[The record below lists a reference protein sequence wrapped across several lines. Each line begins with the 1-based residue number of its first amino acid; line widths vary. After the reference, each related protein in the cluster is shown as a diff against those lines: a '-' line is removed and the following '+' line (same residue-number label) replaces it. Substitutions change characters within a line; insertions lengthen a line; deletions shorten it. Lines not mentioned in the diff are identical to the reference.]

1 MIVTCEWRLCLTLA
15 LDVEVH
21 GERVSAQRSLVLAV
35 RSTRAWSLTVTSAF
49 RRHRVTRLLLFVV
62 LRVAVV
68 VWVETGYVTSA
79 QNKNESEPALGTCCG
94 GRLRKSFRHVHVT
107 LDTHFDE
114 LIWKENN
121 LNRPNHMHSWRKG
134 D

>member
-1 MIVTCEWRLCLTLA
+1 MTLRFRLTTGKLTSAMIVTCEWRLCLTLA

-62 LRVAVV
+62 LRVAIVV
-68 VWVETGYVTSA
+68 CVETCYVTSA
-79 QNKNESEPALGTCCG
+79 QNKKESEPALDTCCG
-94 GRLRKSFRHVHVT
+94 G
-107 LDTHFDE
+107 
-114 LIWKENN
+114 
-121 LNRPNHMHSWRKG
+121 
-134 D
+134 